1 MAISL
6 EDKLRT
12 LPIERQERIKNST
25 NKLIRKGYALRVF
38 EKLLKIVELSHGK
51 IHADAIEK

>member
-6 EDKLRT
+6 EDKLKS
-12 LPIERQERIKNST
+12 LPIERQKRIRHST
-25 NKLIRKGYALRVF
+25 KILVRKEYTLRRF

-51 IHADAIEK
+51 IHADTIEK